1 MPTTLDLNLLPLVR
15 LAEQDQTDLPGLQ
28 VAEPPRR
35 PARSRGT
42 DHLVL
47 YLTLDGN
54 APLSPGKQDQ
64 ILARLA
70 KTYYETPGSVTSALR
85 TVADALN
92 QFLLDRNLRNASSGQ
107 QAIGL
112 LALVVL
118 KDDQLYLAQCG
129 PVEALLITA
138 SQVERLHDPQA
149 SGRGLGLSRSTSI
162 RYYHA
167 ALQLNDTLLLA
178 SRPSSTWNVAS
189 LSGIHG
195 QGPESIRRRL
205 LSRATS
211 DLNGVLLQ
219 ARTGKGRVNQLRP
232 KPAAP
237 VTPPGV
243 EDRQPLETPTPS
255 AQELS
260 SVERTPVQAPPV
272 SLPED
277 LARPPE
283 APGKEAVVVL
293 PAGPVDSAP
302 MPPATGSVVTPPNA
316 PSQVAPS
323 PVATP
328 PVVPPQAAAAP
339 AVPAATPAPEKRAA
353 AVAATGAG
361 VLAGST
367 PAPVP
372 EQKVSSGKAPR
383 PEPRRKP
390 RPISASRGKG
400 LSNAFQR
407 MGQGVKT
414 FLGRMLPDEGLF
426 SIPAPTMA
434 FISIAVPVVVVMVA
448 MVVYLRQGLA
458 AESDALY
465 AQAELSARQAES
477 QTDPTAR
484 RKAWE
489 TAMGYLDQAQVYQA
503 NSQIQVLRL
512 RAQNALEQLNLVK
525 RVDYQPAIIG
535 GLPDS
540 SRVTRLIVVSGDLF
554 FLDASTGRV
563 QRAISTASGGY
574 EIDRAF
580 QCGLSTAAG
589 APEPLIDISP
599 AIPGN
604 TDETVLLAMDA
615 KGDLVSCFVNDP
627 PTVIQLARPATAE
640 NWGNLVAFTLDLDNG
655 NLFVLD
661 PVDNAVWVYPNSGTQ
676 SPKLFFDQSTPPLQD
691 VVDIAVN
698 HEDLY
703 LLHADGHLTLA
714 TSGITGV
721 SPTRWVDPAP
731 YIDTRPGSEKLPM
744 VLPNPFSQ
752 MLATQPPDPSLY
764 FLEPKNKGIY
774 HFSLHNLG
782 YQIQYAPSGVMP
794 LGSATAFTVNPID
807 RVLFLAIGNQVFSAS
822 FQ

>member
-35 PARSRGT
+35 AARSRGT
-42 DHLVL
+42 DHLAL

-85 TVADALN
+85 TVAVALN
-92 QFLLDRNLRNASSGQ
+92 QFLFDRNLRNASSGQ

-129 PVEALLITA
+129 PVEAFLITA
-138 SQVERLHDPQA
+138 GQVERMHDPQA
-149 SGRGLGLSRSTSI
+149 AGRGLGLSRSTSI
-162 RYYHA
+162 VYYHA
-167 ALQLNDTLLLA
+167 VLQLNDTLLLA
-178 SRPSSTWNVAS
+178 SRPSSTWNVTS
-189 LSGIHG
+189 LNGIHG

-205 LSRATS
+205 LNRATS
-211 DLNGVLLQ
+211 DLSGVLLQ
-219 ARTGKGRVNQLRP
+219 AKAGKGRVNLLRP

-237 VTPPGV
+237 PTPPGV

-255 AQELS
+255 SQELS
-260 SVERTPVQAPPV
+260 GVESTPVQAAPV
-272 SLPED
+272 NLPEE
-277 LARPPE
+277 LAHPPE
-283 APGKEAVVVL
+283 APGIEAVVVL
-293 PAGPVDSAP
+293 APGPAETTP
-302 MPPATGSVVTPPNA
+302 MPPAAGSLVTPP
-316 PSQVAPS
+316 VAAV
-323 PVATP
+323 PVA
-328 PVVPPQAAAAP
+328 Q
-339 AVPAATPAPEKRAA
+339 AATPAPEKRAVAVSAVGA
-353 AVAATGAG
+353 AV
-361 VLAGST
+361 VAGST
-367 PAPVP
+367 PAPVS
-372 EQKVSSGKAPR
+372 ERKTSSRKAPR
-383 PEPRRKP
+383 PEPRQKS
-390 RPISASRGKG
+390 RPISASPGKG

-414 FLGRMLPDEGLF
+414 FLGRMLPGEGLF

-489 TAMGYLDQAQVYQA
+489 TTMSYLDQAQVYQV
-503 NSQIQVLRL
+503 NSQTQALRL

-540 SRVTRLIVVSGDLF
+540 TRVTRLIVVSGDLF
-554 FLDASTGRV
+554 FLDAGSGRV
-563 QRAISTASGGY
+563 QRAISTTGGGY

-615 KGDLVSCFVNDP
+615 KGDIVSCFVDEP
-627 PTVIQLARPATAE
+627 PNVVQLARPATAE
-640 NWGNLVAFTLDLDNG
+640 NWGSLVAFTLDQDNG

-661 PVDNAVWVYPNSGTQ
+661 PVDNAVWVYPNGDTQ

-714 TSGITGV
+714 TSGIPGV
-721 SPTRWVDPAP
+721 APTRWVETAP
-731 YIDTRPGSEKLPM
+731 YIDTRPGREKLPM
-744 VLPNPFSQ
+744 ELAKSFSQ

-774 HFSLHNLG
+774 HFSLHNLA
-782 YQIQYAPSGVMP
+782 YQIEYAPSGVMP

-807 RVLFLAIGNQVFSAS
+807 KVLFLAIGNQVFSAS

>member
-15 LAEQDQTDLPGLQ
+15 LAEQDQTDLPGLH
-28 VAEPPRR
+28 VAGPPRR

-92 QFLLDRNLRNASSGQ
+92 QFLLDRNVRNASSGQ

-112 LALVVL
+112 FALVVL
-118 KDDQLYLAQCG
+118 KEDQLYMAQCG

-189 LSGIHG
+189 FSGIHG

-205 LSRATS
+205 LSRATT

-219 ARTGKGRVNQLRP
+219 AKVGKGRVNLLRP
-232 KPAAP
+232 KPATSA
-237 VTPPGV
+237 TPAGV
-243 EDRQPLETPTPS
+243 EDRQPLNTPIPS
-255 AQELS
+255 SQELS
-260 SVERTPVQAPPV
+260 GVESTPAQAAPV

-277 LARPPE
+277 PAHSPE
-283 APGKEAVVVL
+283 TPLIEAVV
-293 PAGPVDSAP
+293 AGPVETTL
-302 MPPATGSVVTPPNA
+302 MPPSTASVVPP
-316 PSQVAPS
+316 
-323 PVATP
+323 PVA
-328 PVVPPQAAAAP
+328 PPQAAAGP
-339 AVPAATPAPEKRAA
+339 AVQAANPAPEKKVA
-353 AVAATGAG
+353 AVAAAGAG
-361 VLAGST
+361 VMAGSQAGT
-367 PAPVP
+367 PASVP
-372 EQKVSSGKAPR
+372 GKVSSGKAPR
-383 PEPRRKP
+383 PETRRKS
-390 RPISASRGKG
+390 RPISDSQGKR

-407 MGQGVKT
+407 MGQRVKT

-448 MVVYLRQGLA
+448 LVVYFRQGLA

-477 QTDPTAR
+477 QTEPTAR

-489 TAMGYLDQAQVYQA
+489 TTMGYLDQAQVYQA
-503 NSQIQVLRL
+503 NSQIQALRL
-512 RAQNALEQLNLVK
+512 RAQNALEQLNLIK

-540 SRVTRLIVVSGDLF
+540 SRVTRLLVVSGDLF

-563 QRAISTASGGY
+563 QRAISTAGGGY

-580 QCGLSTAAG
+580 QCGLNTAAG

-640 NWGNLVAFTLDLDNG
+640 NWGSLVAFTLDQDNG

-661 PVDNAVWVYPNSGTQ
+661 PVDNAVWLYPNVGTQ
-676 SPKLFFDQSTPPLQD
+676 TPKLFFDQSTPPLQD

-714 TSGITGV
+714 TSGIPGV

-744 VLPNPFSQ
+744 AMPNPFSQ

-782 YQIQYAPSGVMP
+782 YQIEYAPSGVMP
-794 LGSATAFTVNPID
+794 LGSASAFTVNPID
-807 RVLFLAIGNQVFSAS
+807 KVLFLAIGNQVFSAS
-822 FQ
+822 YQ